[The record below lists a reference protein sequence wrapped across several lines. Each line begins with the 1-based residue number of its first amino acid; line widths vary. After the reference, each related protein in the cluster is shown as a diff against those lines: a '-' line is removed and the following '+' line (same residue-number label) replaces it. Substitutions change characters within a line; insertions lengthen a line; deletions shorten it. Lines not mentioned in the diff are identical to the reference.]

1 MTRIVAIA
9 GNTVREAVRERL
21 VLVLG
26 LFGFAL
32 LVGSQALSPL
42 ALGEG
47 RKVVIDFG
55 LAGSMLLA
63 TLLSIFLGSSLLHKE
78 LERKTLYSILAKP
91 VRREEFMLGKFFGLW
106 FTTAALLA
114 AMAGILASVVTLA
127 YGQTPWTIAGATALS
142 VIELGIVTAVVVF
155 FSSFTTPALTAFFG
169 IAAVVVGHFAE
180 DLRYFATHGT
190 PFMVRAMTEA
200 VYWALPHL
208 SVFNARGLA
217 VHGIAIEPERMLFAV
232 GYGGLYITGLMI
244 LAGTIFR
251 RREFK

>member
-1 MTRIVAIA
+1 VTRVLAIA
-9 GNTVREAVRERL
+9 RNTVREALRERL

-32 LVGSQALSPL
+32 LIGSQALSPL

-55 LAGSMLLA
+55 LAGSTLLA
-63 TLLSIFLGSSLLHKE
+63 TLLAVFLGSTLLHKE
-78 LERKTLYSILAKP
+78 LERRTIYSILAKP
-91 VRREEFMLGKFFGLW
+91 IRREEFVLGKFLGLW
-106 FTTAALLA
+106 LTTAALLV
-114 AMAGILASVVTLA
+114 AMAAILALVVTVA
-127 YGQTPWTIAGATALS
+127 YGKTPWTIAGAVALS
-142 VIELGIVTAVVVF
+142 AIELGIVTAVVVL

-180 DLRYFATHGT
+180 DLRYFASHGA
-190 PFMVRAMTEA
+190 PLVVRALSEA

-217 VHGIAIEPERMLFAV
+217 VHGLAVEPERMLFAV
-232 GYGGLYITGLMI
+232 GYGGLYMTGLMVF
-244 LAGTIFR
+244 AGTVFR
-251 RREFK
+251 RREFR